1 MQSNLSIY
9 LRGLKR
15 LILCK
20 NPIYLLLF
28 VLVFFSQFRI
38 DAQTVNAA
46 KQKSPAVK
54 RDSICLIISVGT
66 AGFEPATLCL

>member
-1 MQSNLSIY
+1 
-9 LRGLKR
+9 
-15 LILCK
+15 
-20 NPIYLLLF
+20 

-38 DAQTVNAA
+38 DAQAVNAGLDKSIYVNHVQ

-66 AGFEPATLCL
+66 AGFEPAT